1 MATLTSLCE
10 SVSFPGGSVVKNPPA
25 STGDMGSIPGLE
37 RSSGEGNDHPTLC
50 VSRAHYRD
58 EFFTT
63 LSVFLN
69 GDKNVY

>member
-37 RSSGEGNDHPTLC
+37 RSSGEGNDHPLC
-50 VSRAHYRD
+50 VYLEPIIEMS
-58 EFFTT
+58 F
-63 LSVFLN
+63 LQPSVSF
-69 GDKNVY
+69 